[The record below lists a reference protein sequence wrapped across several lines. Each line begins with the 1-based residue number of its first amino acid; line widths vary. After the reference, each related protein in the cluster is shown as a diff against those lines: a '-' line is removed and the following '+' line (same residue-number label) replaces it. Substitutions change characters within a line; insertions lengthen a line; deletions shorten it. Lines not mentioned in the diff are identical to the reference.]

1 MWLRHGN
8 CAQSLAE
15 ETRTMQ
21 DSSQASRPVGA
32 TVPGRRP
39 RPASTVARGE
49 QQCTRE
55 SRSQAKL
62 GLGHIYA
69 KWGSLGAE
77 EGAEDSRSSLGTA
90 VRLCRPALPASLGPC
105 LSLVS
110 HRQAGVG
117 PSSVDIAGL

>member
-32 TVPGRRP
+32 NVPGRHP
-39 RPASTVARGE
+39 RPGSTVARDE
-49 QQCTRE
+49 EQCTWE

-62 GLGHIYA
+62 SLGHIYA

-77 EGAEDSRSSLGTA
+77 EGAEDSSSSLGTA
-90 VRLCRPALPASLGPC
+90 VRLCRSALPASLGPC

-110 HRQAGVG
+110 QGQAGVG